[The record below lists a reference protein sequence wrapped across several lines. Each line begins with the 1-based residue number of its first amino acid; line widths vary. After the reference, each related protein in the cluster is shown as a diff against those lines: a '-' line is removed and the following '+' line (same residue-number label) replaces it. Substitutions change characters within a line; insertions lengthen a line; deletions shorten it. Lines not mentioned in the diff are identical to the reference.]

1 MSRTDIIDRMTP
13 VFQEVFDDDNLTIDA
28 STTSGDVEDW
38 DSLSNVRLI
47 IAVERAFGV
56 RIKASEV
63 AQLDNV
69 GSLADLVAQKLAATS
84 GS

>member
-1 MSRTDIIDRMTP
+1 MSETDIIARMLP
-13 VFQEVFDDDNLTIDA
+13 VFQEVFDDDSLTITPSMSSEDI
-28 STTSGDVEDW
+28 EDW

-69 GSLADLVAQKLAATS
+69 GSLADLVAQKLAAGTKA
-84 GS
+84 